1 MIHSFK
7 SRSINV
13 HARTPSIR
21 STVRDFTVCLN
32 TQYFSNIR
40 DDLLPGYFQILI
52 SVQAR
57 GCEAVA
63 LASHGRFCNC
73 SRQSNNWRKHI
84 FMQASGLLEP
94 RGAGGSKPRFLA
106 DHYQYLNPGGR
117 SCPQNNYCPHHRK
130 CPLCLVILLILL
142 PAEPVRILKMEEPQ
156 VSNFEFFPAEPL
168 NFPSC

>member
-1 MIHSFK
+1 MHKIG
-7 SRSINV
+7 
-13 HARTPSIR
+13 ARLLGKLTICIDNAGPLWGYCIVAIR

-94 RGAGGSKPRFLA
+94 RGAGGSRPRFLA
-106 DHYQYLNPGGR
+106 DHYQYLNPGGQIM
-117 SCPQNNYCPHHRK
+117 PTK
-130 CPLCLVILLILL
+130 
-142 PAEPVRILKMEEPQ
+142 
-156 VSNFEFFPAEPL
+156 
-168 NFPSC
+168 